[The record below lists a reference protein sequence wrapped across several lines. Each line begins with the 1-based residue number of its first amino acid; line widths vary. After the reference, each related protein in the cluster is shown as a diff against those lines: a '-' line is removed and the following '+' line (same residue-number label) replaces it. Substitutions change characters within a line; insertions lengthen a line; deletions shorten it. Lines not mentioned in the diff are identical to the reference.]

1 MNLERDKVYMEHI
14 LECIDKINNYTGKDR
29 ARFMG
34 NEFVQDAVLRRLQIM
49 AESTQRLSDDLKATA
64 LDIDW
69 RALSGFRNI
78 LVHDYLVAIALKHGA
93 FNVRVFGSVARGEET
108 ENSDIDFLIDYDI
121 KKISPWFP
129 AGLIGDLE
137 ILLGKKVDVVS
148 AKCLHYFIKD
158 RVLAEAIAL

>member
-69 RALSGFRNI
+69 RALSGFRNL
-78 LVHDYLVAIALKHGA
+78 LVHDYLDGIDLYRVWDAI
-93 FNVRVFGSVARGEET
+93 
-108 ENSDIDFLIDYDI
+108 ENNL
-121 KKISPWFP
+121 P
-129 AGLIGDLE
+129 DLQRE
-137 ILLGKKVDVVS
+137 IAS
-148 AKCLHYFIKD
+148 IYSQ
-158 RVLAEAIAL
+158 VLSEQGG

>member
-78 LVHDYLVAIALKHGA
+78 LVHDYLDGIDLYRVWDAI
-93 FNVRVFGSVARGEET
+93 
-108 ENSDIDFLIDYDI
+108 ENNL
-121 KKISPWFP
+121 P
-129 AGLIGDLE
+129 DLQRE
-137 ILLGKKVDVVS
+137 IAS
-148 AKCLHYFIKD
+148 IYSQ
-158 RVLAEAIAL
+158 VLSEQGG

>member
-78 LVHDYLVAIALKHGA
+78 LVHDYLDGIDLYRVWDAI
-93 FNVRVFGSVARGEET
+93 
-108 ENSDIDFLIDYDI
+108 ENNLPDLQREIASIYSCLLYTSDAAD
-121 KKISPWFP
+121 
-129 AGLIGDLE
+129 E
-137 ILLGKKVDVVS
+137 
-148 AKCLHYFIKD
+148 
-158 RVLAEAIAL
+158 

>member
-78 LVHDYLVAIALKHGA
+78 LVHDYLDGIDLYRVWDAIENNLLCVAMDV
-93 FNVRVFGSVARGEET
+93 N
-108 ENSDIDFLIDYDI
+108 Y
-121 KKISPWFP
+121 
-129 AGLIGDLE
+129 
-137 ILLGKKVDVVS
+137 LLHN
-148 AKCLHYFIKD
+148 LHQ
-158 RVLAEAIAL
+158 

>member
-34 NEFVQDAVLRRLQIM
+34 NEFLQDAVLRRLQIM

-78 LVHDYLVAIALKHGA
+78 LVHDYLDGIDLYRVWDAI
-93 FNVRVFGSVARGEET
+93 
-108 ENSDIDFLIDYDI
+108 ENNL
-121 KKISPWFP
+121 P
-129 AGLIGDLE
+129 DLQRE
-137 ILLGKKVDVVS
+137 IAS
-148 AKCLHYFIKD
+148 IYSQ
-158 RVLAEAIAL
+158 VLSEQGG